1 MHIPFIDKYF
11 RWNVPHDASSAQ
23 FDYSEDSGLLIPDL
37 PCGVYEI
44 RLEEGPGLQSVTHTI
59 EVPVT
64 HTLKNNGQFCSRM
77 IYNSGEF
84 RYKKCMSY
92 SDCEYPVGTSDTDI
106 DLSRKCTANIHIT
119 GGGGGGGSCFIAG
132 TLVSTPNGDI
142 PIQNLNVGD
151 KVYSFNE
158 HNDKVD
164 IDIIYEVISHTPEED
179 TFGLYK
185 ITTKTNEVTTTG
197 NHPFVKLNSEYEDN
211 GADWTSARLLKIG
224 DKIYD
229 EGGIAQTIISIEKL
243 NHKENTYNLE
253 IENNHT
259 YIADGFRVH
268 NSLYSRKRGKNKK
281 DDVGTFARDLP
292 TEQFPDGE
300 IPKYEIGGRVGKNN
314 TK

>member
-1 MHIPFIDKYF
+1 
-11 RWNVPHDASSAQ
+11 SSCKQ
-23 FDYSEDSGLLIPDL
+23 ISIGDPIYECPDGSGDCPQDEVEIVGYTEGTYSCNE
-37 PCGVYEI
+37 
-44 RLEEGPGLQSVTHTI
+44 RFF
-59 EVPVT
+59 EVPVD
-64 HTLKNNGQFCSRM
+64 HT
-77 IYNSGEF
+77 
-84 RYKKCMSY
+84 
-92 SDCEYPVGTSDTDI
+92 
-106 DLSRKCTANIHIT
+106 IT
-119 GGGGGGGSCFIAG
+119 GKYCQNMYYAEGQNFYKICNISGNCNYDDSTSINQYWSYLDTSSIKQCEATILVAGGSGGSACFVSN
-132 TLVSTPNGDI
+132 TLISTPNGNV

-164 IDIIYEVISHTPEED
+164 IDTIYEVISHTPEED

-197 NHPFVKLNSEYEDN
+197 NHPFVKLNPEYEDS
-211 GADWTSARLLKIG
+211 GADWTSARLLKID

-229 EGGIAQTIISIEKL
+229 EDGIAQTIISIEKL

-281 DDVGTFARDLP
+281 DDIGTFARDLN
-292 TEQFPDGE
+292 TEQFPGE
-300 IPKYEIGGRVGKNN
+300 EMPKYEIGGRVGKNN